1 MKRVGILTW
10 FHWNNYGTVLQAYA
24 LNWYLNQ
31 AGYLTE
37 TVKVIPDYSKEDLT
51 ITLWMKKRV
60 RDLLLHR
67 CEVQSESNNNAENK
81 AESDKARKFL
91 AFREENIVFSELIS
105 EYDYQ
110 SDLNQ
115 YDAIVLGSDQIWHP
129 GFYKRMYFGA
139 KISKEKLIAYA
150 PSMGSI
156 MVS

>member
-60 RDLLLHR
+60 RNLLLHR

-81 AESDKARKFL
+81 TESGKARKFHT
-91 AFREENIVFSELIS
+91 FREEMII
-105 EYDYQ
+105 
-110 SDLNQ
+110 
-115 YDAIVLGSDQIWHP
+115 P
-129 GFYKRMYFGA
+129 GFFEPPVRILRATIPENESHAFR
-139 KISKEKLIAYA
+139 
-150 PSMGSI
+150 
-156 MVS
+156 